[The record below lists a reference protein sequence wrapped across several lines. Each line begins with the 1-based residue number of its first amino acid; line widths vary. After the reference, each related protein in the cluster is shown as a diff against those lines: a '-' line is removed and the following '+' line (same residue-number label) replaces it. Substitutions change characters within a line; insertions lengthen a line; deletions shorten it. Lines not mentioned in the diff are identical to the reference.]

1 MYAFHGLG
9 CWMGFGWILGI
20 AALIVI
26 VWLIVKAVN
35 YNNKLQRNNKK
46 SALDMLKERFVKGEI
61 SKEEFEE
68 MKKIIE

>member
-9 CWMGFGWILGI
+9 CGIGLDWIVGI
-20 AALIVI
+20 ALLVLIV
-26 VWLIVKAVN
+26 WGIVKAVN
-35 YNNKLQRNNKK
+35 SNNKLQRNNNK

-68 MKKIIE
+68 MKKYIE

>member
-9 CWMGFGWILGI
+9 CGMGFDWIVGI
-20 AALIVI
+20 VLLTIV
-26 VWLIVKAVN
+26 VWGIVKVVN
-35 YNNKLQRNNKK
+35 SNNKLQGNNNK
-46 SALDMLKERFVKGEI
+46 SALDILKDRFVKGDI